1 MHLGL
6 DFGTTNTVAAIID
19 ADGKPQVLP
28 LDVSAPES
36 GTVSGTLR
44 TLLYVE
50 RDGTIHCGA
59 EAVRLHRAQNVGRMP
74 RFAKAWVGVI
84 DIEMGDAVVKG
95 YSIPGGLMSVEV
107 FADVDADAPG
117 RLMHSLKGPLATE
130 YPGTKLFGHEYS
142 LEELIAEFLVRVR
155 ERVKAL
161 TGQEPMAATLGRPV
175 NFAGAKEE
183 TDSVRAEQRLR
194 KAAELAG
201 FKEITFELEPIAA
214 GLAFGVQ
221 RELRRGS
228 RALVFDFG
236 GGTLDVAVLGV
247 ESDGTQ
253 RVLATGGVGIA
264 GDHFDQAIFRRAI
277 LPWLGASVRWGP
289 QHLEMPGHLLGALG
303 DWQDVVTLWNPST
316 LAFLR
321 QVQSN
326 CTHPLR
332 VLALEDF
339 VFKGYAFDLYEQV
352 EQSKVALSDER
363 FAVVN
368 FDAEAISIWQP
379 LTRPQFES
387 YIAQDGRVIHEMI
400 VQTLDR
406 AGVQAREIDYVIR
419 TGGSSSIPYFVEML
433 GAMFGREKVV
443 ESDRFTS
450 VASGL
455 AVRAAQLRM

>member
-1 MHLGL
+1 MRLGV
-6 DFGTTNTVAAIID
+6 DFGTTNTVAAIVGS
-19 ADGKPQVLP
+19 DGKPQVLP
-28 LDVSAPES
+28 LDPES
-36 GTVSGTLR
+36 PELGTLR

-50 RDGTIHCGA
+50 RDGAIHCGS

-130 YPGTKLFGHEYS
+130 YPGTKLFGREYS
-142 LEELIAEFLVRVR
+142 LEDLIAEFLSRAR
-155 ERVKAL
+155 ARMQDL
-161 TGQEPMAATLGRPV
+161 TGREVRTATFGRPV
-175 NFAGAKEE
+175 NFAGAAGEADNE
-183 TDSVRAEQRLR
+183 RAEQRLR
-194 KAAELAG
+194 NAAELAG
-201 FKEITFELEPIAA
+201 FHDITMEKEPIAA

-221 RELRRGS
+221 HAMRPGS
-228 RALVFDFG
+228 YALVFDFG
-236 GGTLDVAVLGV
+236 GGTLDVAVLRV
-247 ESDGTQ
+247 ESDGAQ

-289 QHLEMPGHLLGALG
+289 QRLEMPGHLLDALG
-303 DWQDVVTLWNPST
+303 DWQDVVALWNAHT

-321 QVQSN
+321 QVESD
-326 CTHPLR
+326 CTGPLR
-332 VLALEDF
+332 ILALEDF
-339 VFKGYAFDLYEQV
+339 IFKGYAFDLYERV
-352 EQSKVALSDER
+352 EQSKVMLSEAR

-368 FDAEAISIWQP
+368 FDADAISIWQP

-387 YIAQDGRVIHEMI
+387 YIAQDGRTIREMI
-400 VQTLDR
+400 VETLER
-406 AGVQAREIDYVIR
+406 AGVRAEQVDYVIR
-419 TGGSSSIPYFVEML
+419 TGGSSSIPYFADML
-433 GAMFGREKVV
+433 GALFGRDKVV

-455 AVRAAQLRM
+455 ALRAREE